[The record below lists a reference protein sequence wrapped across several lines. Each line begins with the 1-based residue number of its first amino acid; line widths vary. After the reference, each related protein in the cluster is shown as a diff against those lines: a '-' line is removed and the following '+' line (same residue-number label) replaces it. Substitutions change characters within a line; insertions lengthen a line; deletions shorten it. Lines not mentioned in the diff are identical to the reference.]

1 MLAILGGIIVFVST
15 LGGFMLA
22 GGKPLVLLH
31 LSEFVVIFGVAG
43 GVLIIASPA
52 HLLTVIV
59 AKIKSVLSGKSLHKS
74 DYVQLLQMMY
84 EVTLFARKQ
93 GVLQLEDHLLKPYE
107 SPLFARHPEFLARP
121 DAVKFLCDGMIPMTD
136 GAAKPPQIA
145 AMMTAQIETRETEAE
160 HPVHLLNLVGDS
172 LPGIGI
178 VAAVLGIINT
188 MSSIADGPQA
198 VGEHVAAALTGTL
211 LGIWAAYGFVNP
223 LANRIK
229 FNDAGEMQYLLC
241 IRNVIV
247 AYANGSAPKS
257 SVEIAW
263 RSLDSVVKPS
273 KEELDELLKAQP
285 AAV

>member
-1 MLAILGGIIVFVST
+1 
-15 LGGFMLA
+15 
-22 GGKPLVLLH
+22 
-31 LSEFVVIFGVAG
+31 
-43 GVLIIASPA
+43 
-52 HLLTVIV
+52 
-59 AKIKSVLSGKSLHKS
+59 
-74 DYVQLLQMMY
+74 MY
-84 EVTLFARKQ
+84 ELTLFARKQ
-93 GVLQLEDHLLKPYE
+93 GVLQLEDHLLKPSE
-107 SPLFARHPEFLARP
+107 SAIFTRYPDFLARSE
-121 DAVKFLCDGMIPMTD
+121 AVKFLCDGMVPMTD

-145 AMMTAQIETRETEAE
+145 AMMHAQIETKEIEAE

-188 MSSIADGPQA
+188 MSSIADGPEA

-229 FNDAGEMQYLLC
+229 FNDAGDLQYLLC
-241 IRNVIV
+241 IKNVIV

-257 SVEIAW
+257 SIESAW
-263 RSLDSVVKPS
+263 RSLDSVVQPT
-273 KEELDELLKAQP
+273 KEELEELLRAQP